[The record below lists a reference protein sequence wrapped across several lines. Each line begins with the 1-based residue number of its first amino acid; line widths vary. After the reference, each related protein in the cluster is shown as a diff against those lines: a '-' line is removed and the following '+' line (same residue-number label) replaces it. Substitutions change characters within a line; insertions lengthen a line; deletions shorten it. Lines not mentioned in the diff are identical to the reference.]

1 MGQKDGE
8 KWTAVVD
15 LQPTFPESDRLL
27 NALTALRDS
36 CLQPQP
42 AQRPLFTAIVQCLL
56 SLNTL
61 KEPVDAA

>member
-1 MGQKDGE
+1 MGQEAGE
-8 KWTAVVD
+8 KWTAVAA
-15 LQPTFPESDRLL
+15 LQPTFPKSDRLL
-27 NALTALRDS
+27 AALTALRDS

-42 AQRPLFTAIVQCLL
+42 ALRPLFTPIVQCLL